1 MPRGLRTVLISG
13 ATGFVARGLVERLA
27 KRFRVIGLARRRKRA
42 FPLENVEWVVADLR
56 KSFRGRGLPERLDHI
71 IHFAT
76 IPPSWPK
83 QDPRDIFCVNTLST
97 LDLLEAGKTRDLR
110 SFILISTGAVYGFGS
125 RPHRETSPINP
136 NSFYALTK
144 RQAEELAQAYGGMFP
159 VIILRLFFP
168 YGPGQVRNLI
178 PSLIGKIARD
188 EPLFRNQGGGPMI
201 NPIFISDVQRA
212 MERCLRLKESAVI
225 NLAGNEK
232 VKVEALATRIGRLLG
247 KKPRFEES
255 GECPGDLLGDN
266 SRMKRVLGIAPGVS
280 LREGLRRTVER
291 GMTDHGA

>member
-1 MPRGLRTVLISG
+1 VPRGLRTVLISG

-27 KRFRVIGLARRRKRA
+27 KRFRVIGLARRRERA
-42 FPLENVEWVVADLR
+42 FLLENVEWVVADLR
-56 KSFRGRGLPERLDHI
+56 GSFRGRGLPERLDHI
-71 IHFAT
+71 IHVAT

-83 QDPRDIFCVNTLST
+83 QNPRDIFCVNTLST
-97 LDLLEAGKTRDLR
+97 LDLLEAGKARHLR
-110 SFILISTGAVYGFGS
+110 SFILISTGAVYGFGN

-144 RQAEELAQAYGGMFP
+144 RQAEELAQAYGGVFP

-201 NPIFISDVQRA
+201 NPIYISDFQRA

-255 GECPGDLLGDN
+255 GERPGDLLGDN
-266 SRMKRVLGIAPGVS
+266 SRMKRVLGVTPGIS
-280 LREGLRRTVER
+280 LREGLRRTVVA
-291 GMTDHGA
+291 G